1 MTQDFPPQGDLDAT
15 CAVLS
20 RAARQRLLAMPPRQ
34 RVLTLLNQPSQ
45 GWHGHRCMFARDLDA
60 VLASFDG
67 EGVLR
72 PPALEGM
79 GLYLGEMLEPDRDGD
94 LDAWLSQKPD
104 LDAELMHLAAQM
116 YAAAKHLDFPS
127 EETLARFAADS
138 DQVVAWREEAAAHIA
153 AIRTGTEADQG
164 QGRHEHPAAM
174 DGPSSMVDRP
184 DGSLPTAGG

>member
-1 MTQDFPPQGDLDAT
+1 MTQELPPQGDLDAT

-34 RVLTLLNQPSQ
+34 RVLTLRNQPGQ
-45 GWHGHRCMFARDLDA
+45 EWHGHRCMFAHDLNA

-79 GLYLGEMLEPDRDGD
+79 GLYLGEMLEPDQEGD
-94 LDAWLSQKPD
+94 LDAWLSRKPD

-116 YAAAKHLDFPS
+116 YAMAKHLDFPS
-127 EETLARFAADS
+127 EETFAQFAADS
-138 DQVVAWREEAAAHIA
+138 DQVEACREEAAAHIA
-153 AIRTGTEADQG
+153 ATKTGTKADAG
-164 QGRHEHPAAM
+164 QGRREHPAAM
-174 DGPSSMVDRP
+174 DGLPSMVNWP
-184 DGSLPTAGG
+184 DGSLPIAGG